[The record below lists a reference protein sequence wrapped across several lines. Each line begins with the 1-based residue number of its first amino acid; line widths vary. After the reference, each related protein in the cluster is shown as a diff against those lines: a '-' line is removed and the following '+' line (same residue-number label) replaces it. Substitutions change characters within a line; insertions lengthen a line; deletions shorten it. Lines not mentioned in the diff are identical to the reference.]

1 MNNIKNKGIYK
12 TFFGILLAGAYF
24 VLEPMLSHVYILYA
38 FGFVNKPYTLLKAVL
53 PIAVFGLFLFRIIKT
68 KGRINYGALLP
79 MAFLFIC
86 YLPGCI
92 IAGSVSV
99 WLETVIPVLAL
110 CIFIMPV
117 CYEKNCGNL
126 FVTAIADLYL
136 VLAIVNLIFKLK
148 PELFLNVGAWQEES
162 FIAGIENMSSFPLLM
177 GAFFAVLDAYLN
189 EKRIKA
195 IIYLFIFLASTYI
208 MWTAAA
214 VVCAAVLLLWLI
226 PPIRNVADKV
236 SLKIWALIAFT
247 LFAVLMWCWK
257 PIMNWEPVRF
267 IMEDVL
273 KKDVTLT
280 GRLDIWNGVLQMFY
294 KKPIFGHGL
303 LDNAQNL
310 YFDTGY
316 NHYMVHA
323 HSAFLQTLYEGGV
336 LTLLAVLAVLVYT
349 SSKIKNIGNRRLTG
363 IFSFFIFLFLINLEV
378 DQFMMYPWRSGC
390 WCMIC
395 FLSNY
400 AVIIDGGNG
409 GE

>member
-1 MNNIKNKGIYK
+1 MLGV
-12 TFFGILLAGAYF
+12 LLAGMYII
-24 VLEPMLSHVYILYA
+24 LEPMLSHVFVLYA
-38 FGFVNKPYTLLKAVL
+38 FGFLNKPYTFLKQVTPYVVFALFVFRFVKAKGKMNIGGLL
-53 PIAVFGLFLFRIIKT
+53 PILVLF
-68 KGRINYGALLP
+68 A
-79 MAFLFIC
+79 C
-86 YLPGCI
+86 YLLGCI
-92 IAGSVSV
+92 SAGTGLSI
-99 WLETVIPVLAL
+99 WIETVAPILAL
-110 CIFIMPV
+110 CVFVFPV
-117 CYEKNCGNL
+117 CWKKEYANL
-126 FVTAIADLYL
+126 FVTAVADVYL
-136 VLAIVNLIFKLK
+136 ILAAVNLAFKLK
-148 PELFLNVGAWQEES
+148 PELFLIVGNWQEES

-189 EKRIKA
+189 GKKLKA
-195 IIYLFIFLASTYI
+195 TVYLAVFFVSTYI

-214 VVCAAVLLLWLI
+214 VICAALLLVWLI
-226 PPIRNVADKV
+226 PPAHKLADKV
-236 SLKIWALIAFT
+236 NLIFWAALAFIM
-247 LFAVLMWCWK
+247 FAVLMWCWK

-267 IMEDVL
+267 VMENVL

-349 SSKIKNIGNRRLTG
+349 SSKIKKVDNRRLTG

-378 DQFMMYPWRSGC
+378 DQFMMYPWRSSC

-395 FLSNY
+395 FLCNF
-400 AVIIDGGNG
+400 AVMVSKD
-409 GE
+409 EC